1 MELVAAVATAALLHP
16 HHGDGVS
23 PAAFLYA
30 RREGRGDG
38 ETPAVAGGVEREAII
53 RTHGQNCRNGQTLVS
68 GFRCCRHY
76 TGNVFFFFLQVDVS
90 TLINES
96 INPIKNQRS
105 SINPITRECMKIH

>member
-76 TGNVFFFFLQVDVS
+76 TGNVFFFLQVDVS

-96 INPIKNQRS
+96 INPIKKTKKKHQ
-105 SINPITRECMKIH
+105 PHH